1 MKATDILKEL
11 GFSDEQ
17 LKTFF
22 KGQREVKRKLKQVN
36 DVRQQFDVGIETVAY
51 TPRKLVNRLKANISD
66 TKLAS
71 DKDFVNNYK
80 GKANINDLKDIENQQ
95 NVYENNNYPPEL
107 VDLFTETVKMG
118 NQWAEMPYDI
128 TTIKN
133 AIDKYAPNYSQ
144 LFDELTE
151 ISDTFVMYDG
161 ANDYVANSPDTAL
174 YYVLNNLKVL
184 LFS

>member
-17 LKTFF
+17 LKSFF
-22 KGQREVKRKLKQVN
+22 KVQREVKHKLKQVN
-36 DVRQQFDVGIETVAY
+36 DTRQQYDIGIETLAY

-66 TKLAS
+66 TKLLN
-71 DKDFVNNYK
+71 DKDFVDKYK
-80 GKANINDLKDIENQQ
+80 GKANIIDLKDIENKQ
-95 NVYENNNYPPEL
+95 NSYEYNNYPPEL

-118 NQWAEMPYDI
+118 NQWAEMSYDI

-161 ANDYVANSPDTAL
+161 ANDYIANSPDTAL
-174 YYVLNNLKVL
+174 YYALNNLKVL
-184 LFS
+184 LLG